1 VRRGLDLARDT
12 LFATLAGSHAHGT
25 ARAGSDLD
33 LRGVCLAP
41 LALRLSLFERFEQWE
56 GTPEGE
62 LAALLEPGL
71 RAHPLAAQN
80 LGEKR
85 EAVLFDLAKFL
96 KLCCE
101 ANPNAL
107 EILCADERDWLHA
120 TPAWRRVHGERRI
133 FLTRRVER
141 TFMGYAEAHL
151 RRLRQHR
158 SWLVEPP
165 RAKPRRADFGLPEE
179 GTLGR
184 EDRDRI
190 DEAIAERL
198 RSTRDEGELSEERR
212 DRALRSLGLPREVV
226 EALAA
231 ERRYRTALKD
241 WQAYETWKAERNPA
255 RAELERRFGYDTKDA
270 MHLVRLM
277 RMGLELLQTGD
288 LHVRR
293 ADAEE
298 LRAIRDGALSYDDL
312 LAHATELASRVPIAA
327 SRSALPAAVDRG
339 AVEELWWELVG
350 A

>member
-25 ARAGSDLD
+25 ARVGSDLD

-41 LALRLSLFERFEQWE
+41 LALRVSLFERFEQWE

-62 LAALLEPGL
+62 LAALLEPRL
-71 RAHPLAAQN
+71 RAHPLASQN

-120 TPAWRRVHGERRI
+120 TPLWRRVHAERRL
-133 FLTRRVER
+133 FLTRQVER
-141 TFMGYAEAHL
+141 TFLGYADSQL
-151 RRLRQHR
+151 QRIRSHR
-158 SWLVEPP
+158 AWLLDPP
-165 RAKPRRADFGLPEE
+165 REKPMRTAFGLPEE
-179 GTLGR
+179 ATLGR

-198 RSTRDEGELSEERR
+198 RATREEGQPNEERR
-212 DRALRSLGLPREVV
+212 EQALRSLGLPRDVV
-226 EALAA
+226 QALGA
-231 ERRYRTALKD
+231 ERRYRAALKH
-241 WQAYETWKAERNPA
+241 WQAYQTWKAERNPA
-255 RAELERRFGYDTKDA
+255 RAELERRFGYDTKHA
-270 MHLVRLM
+270 AHLVRLM
-277 RMGLELLQTGD
+277 RMGLELLQTGE

-293 ADAEE
+293 ADAGE
-298 LRAIRDGALSYDDL
+298 LRAIRDGALSYEEL
-312 LAHATELASRVPIAA
+312 LTQAEELESRVPIAA
-327 SRSALPAAVDRG
+327 AHSTLPALVDRG
-339 AVEELWWELVG
+339 RVEELWWELVR
-350 A
+350 